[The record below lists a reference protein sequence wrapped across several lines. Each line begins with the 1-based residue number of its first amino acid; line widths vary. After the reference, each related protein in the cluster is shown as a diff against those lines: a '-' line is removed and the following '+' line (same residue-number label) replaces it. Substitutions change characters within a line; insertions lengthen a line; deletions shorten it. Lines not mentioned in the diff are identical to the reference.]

1 MKKTWILLAGV
12 AVVALVIIAT
22 VQWRAF
28 RSEAERARAAEAARR
43 ESVLAAETEARRAR
57 EAEARAERLQRE
69 VQEFSTVTS
78 NLRSNAV
85 AQRSNLTALA
95 EQIAAGK
102 GSNGPG
108 SGAESGST
116 GGSSAKG
123 MGQMLAKMMQD
134 PEMKKMIRGQQKAMV
149 DLMYSGLFKQMKLS
163 PDEQKSLTDLLLD
176 AQMSQ
181 VEKAGSLLGGG
192 DAGADAAQARQAMED
207 EKKASEARIKELL
220 GDDRYAEYQEYQK
233 TIGERM
239 QVNQL
244 QSRMESAQLPLKEP
258 QVAQIMQFMQEEK
271 TRVPPVLPTGQ
282 NANPADLKA
291 LMTAENLDQQMK
303 WFDDY
308 NQRVLGRAADVL
320 TPEQM
325 KVYRDFQEQQTSM
338 QKLGLKMAKDMFG
351 SGGEPA
357 PASVK

>member
-1 MKKTWILLAGV
+1 MKKTWILVAGA
-12 AVVALVIIAT
+12 AVVALGIIAT

-43 ESVLAAETEARRAR
+43 ESAVAAEAEARRAQ

-102 GSNGPG
+102 GSNGPS
-108 SGAESGST
+108 SGAESGS
-116 GGSSAKG
+116 GGSLGKG

-134 PEMKKMIRGQQKAMV
+134 PEMKKMLRGQQRTMV
-149 DLMYSGLFKQMKLS
+149 DMMYAGLFKQMRLS

-181 VEKAGSLLGGG
+181 VEKAGNMLGGG
-192 DAGADAAQARQAMED
+192 EAGVDAAQARQAMED
-207 EKKASEARIKELL
+207 EKKASESRIKELL
-220 GDDRYAEYQEYQK
+220 GDDRFAEYQEYQK

-244 QSRMESAQLPLKEP
+244 QSKMESAHLPLQEP
-258 QVAQIMQFMQEEK
+258 QVAQLMQFMQEEK

-282 NANPADLKA
+282 SANPADLKA
-291 LMTAENLDQQMK
+291 LMTPENLDKQLQ

-308 NQRVLGRAADVL
+308 NQRVLGRAAEIL
-320 TPEQM
+320 TPDQM

-351 SGGEPA
+351 SGDPA
-357 PASVK
+357 PAPVK

>member
-1 MKKTWILLAGV
+1 MKKTWILLAGAAV
-12 AVVALVIIAT
+12 IALGIVVA

-28 RSEAERARAAEAARR
+28 RSETERARAAEAARR
-43 ESVLAAETEARRAR
+43 ESALATEAEARRAR

-78 NLRSNAV
+78 NLRSNAA
-85 AQRSNLTALA
+85 AQQSNLTALA
-95 EQIAAGK
+95 ERVSAGK
-102 GSNGPG
+102 GSNGLAT
-108 SGAESGST
+108 GAESSP
-116 GGSSAKG
+116 GGSLGKG

-134 PEMKKMIRGQQKAMV
+134 PEMKKMVRGQQKAML
-149 DLMYSGLFKQMKLS
+149 DLMYSGLFKQMRLS

-192 DAGADAAQARQAMED
+192 EAGPDAAQARQAMED

-220 GDDRYAEYQEYQK
+220 GDDRFAEYQEYQK

-244 QSRMESAQLPLKEP
+244 QSKMESAHLPLQEP
-258 QVAQIMQFMQEEK
+258 QVAQLMQFMQEEK

-282 NANPADLKA
+282 NANPADLKS
-291 LMTAENLDQQMK
+291 LMTAENLDKQMQ

-308 NQRVLGRAADVL
+308 NQRVLGRAASVL
-320 TPEQM
+320 TPDQL
-325 KVYRDFQEQQTSM
+325 KVYQDFQEQQTSM

-351 SGGEPA
+351 SGDPA
-357 PASVK
+357 PVPVK